1 VVAPCAVTEYGYE
14 EFEAISV
21 RTIKKLP
28 QNVVVQISS
37 SVWKVQYDG
46 WTWEGITEVIAAE
59 VRNYRGLRSPES
71 CFR

>member
-37 SVWKVQYDG
+37 SVWKLGSKDIRDVLNFSNRQ
-46 WTWEGITEVIAAE
+46 
-59 VRNYRGLRSPES
+59 
-71 CFR
+71 FH